1 MVVPK
6 DIKTYEEGKHRD
18 LKSMEITAKTD
29 TCTKFHGAKKPE
41 DLVNN
46 YHNAARES
54 CAYTHTK

>member
-29 TCTKFHGAKKPE
+29 TCTKFHGAKNLKI
-41 DLVNN
+41 
-46 YHNAARES
+46 
-54 CAYTHTK
+54 